1 MEWPISIVSARYC
14 RNTVPHF
21 IGKVLSHSTTGYV
34 VCLFDFCDSVDA
46 TTGKL
51 MMLPT
56 DLVLLQ
62 DPKFSKWVAV
72 YAKDGQKF
80 NQDFSKAFQ
89 KLEELGTSNL
99 KPTEWA

>member
-1 MEWPISIVSARYC
+1 
-14 RNTVPHF
+14 
-21 IGKVLSHSTTGYV
+21 
-34 VCLFDFCDSVDA
+34 
-46 TTGKL
+46 

-62 DPKFSKWVAV
+62 DPKFAKWVAV

-80 NQDFSKAFQ
+80 SQDFSKAFQ